1 MESPK
6 QYQPQ
11 GLEDRWY
18 QRWTEAGC
26 FASQP
31 DDRPAYTVVIPPPNV
46 TGVLHLGH
54 MLNNTIQDMLIR
66 KARME
71 GYNACWVPGTDHASI
86 ATETKVVQMLQEQ
99 GIHKADL
106 TRDEFLKH
114 AWAWKEKYGGIIL
127 SQLRKLGA
135 SLDWDREAFTMD
147 PGLSRAVVDAFVN
160 LYRDG
165 LVYRGVRMVN
175 WDPAGQTA
183 LADDEVI
190 FKEVQGQLVH
200 IRYRIRNSDE
210 YVTIATVRPETI
222 MADTA
227 LCVHPEDERYRHL
240 VGQSAVIP
248 LIGKAIPVIADPYVD
263 MEFGTGCLKVT
274 PAHDPNDYALGLKHN
289 LEVIDMLDEQGRLND
304 KAGIMVGLD
313 RFEARR
319 QILPMLQAEGALV
332 RCEPYTSSV
341 GHSERTHAVVEPRL
355 SLQWFV
361 KMQDMAEPAL
371 QAVTGGDVRLFPD
384 KFMATY
390 RHWME
395 NCRDWCI
402 SRQLWWGHRIPAWYS
417 PDGRTWVAEDVETAA
432 QLSNGQWTAGDL
444 RQDEDVLDTWFSSW
458 LWPLSVFDPDFIR
471 QHNLGQKPNRD
482 LGYYYPTSVL
492 VTGPDILFFWVA
504 RMIMA
509 GQRFHGQIPFRD
521 VYLTGIV
528 RDQQGRKMSKSL
540 GNSPDPLDLIAQY
553 GADSLRMGLL
563 FSSPAGNDLLFDESQ
578 LEQGRHFA
586 NKLWNAHRLLLTWH
600 EQGPSK
606 EESGAEQAQ
615 AIRWFSQRLAATG
628 VELEQAYAQYKL
640 SEVIRLIYKLIWDDY
655 CSWYLEM
662 VKPLPG
668 QVMAWSVLQQSAEF
682 LRDLLALL
690 HPVMPFVTE
699 ELFERIQPL
708 RDPQRQALD
717 REFLCLSTYPQPGQ
731 ADQDYLTQAT
741 LALDLVVALRHFKG
755 QNKLGARHPMTL
767 YPESGLEFLQS
778 FEPILNR
785 LTAVTLDYEN
795 PAHGGQEKLSAL
807 MCGTRKVM
815 VDPGVELNTGQAVE
829 QIRKDLEYQEKFL
842 QSVRN
847 KLHNTSF
854 SSKAPPQVLALE
866 QKKEQDALDK
876 IRALQ
881 EELRR
886 LMPDI
891 G

>member
-1 MESPK
+1 
-6 QYQPQ
+6 
-11 GLEDRWY
+11 
-18 QRWTEAGC
+18 
-26 FASQP
+26 
-31 DDRPAYTVVIPPPNV
+31 
-46 TGVLHLGH
+46 
-54 MLNNTIQDMLIR
+54 
-66 KARME
+66 
-71 GYNACWVPGTDHASI
+71 
-86 ATETKVVQMLQEQ
+86 
-99 GIHKADL
+99 L
-106 TRDEFLKH
+106 TRDEFLQH

-135 SLDWDREAFTMD
+135 SLDWEREAFTMD
-147 PGLSRAVVDAFVN
+147 PGLSRAVVDAFVK
-160 LYRDG
+160 LYKDG
-165 LVYRGVRMVN
+165 LIYRGVRMVN

-190 FKEVQGQLVH
+190 FKEITGQLVH
-200 IRYRIRNSDE
+200 IRYRIQDSNE
-210 YVTIATVRPETI
+210 FVTVATVRPETI

-227 LCVHPEDERYRHL
+227 ICVHPQDERYRHL
-240 VGQSAVIP
+240 VGHNALIP

-263 MEFGTGCLKVT
+263 MNFGTGCLKVT

-289 LEVIDMLDEQGRLND
+289 LEVIDMLDGQGRLND
-304 KAGIMVGLD
+304 KACIMVGLD

-319 QILPMLQAEGALV
+319 QILPMLEAEGALV

-341 GHSERTHAVVEPRL
+341 GHSERTHAVVEPKL

-361 KMQDMAEPAL
+361 KMQELAGPAL
-371 QAVTGGDVRLFPD
+371 QAVTGGEVRLFPD

-395 NCRDWCI
+395 HCRDWCI

-417 PDGRTWVAEDVETAA
+417 PDGRTWVAEDVDKAA
-432 QLSNGQWTAGDL
+432 QLSNGQWTTEDL

-471 QHNLGQKPNRD
+471 QHNLDKEPNRD

-509 GQRFHGQIPFRD
+509 GQRFHGQVPFRD

-528 RDQQGRKMSKSL
+528 RDKQGRKMSKSL

-586 NKLWNAHRLLLTWH
+586 NKLWNAHRLLLTWR
-600 EQGPSK
+600 EQGPSDQDTG
-606 EESGAEQAQ
+606 SGQAE
-615 AIRWFSQRLAATG
+615 AIKWFGQRLAATG
-628 VELEQAYAQYKL
+628 AELQQAYAQYKL

-662 VKPLPG
+662 IKPLPG
-668 QVMAWSVLQQSAEF
+668 QVMAWAVLRQSAEF
-682 LRDLLALL
+682 LRDLLAML

-708 RDPQRQALD
+708 RDPQRLALD
-717 REFLCLSTYPQPGQ
+717 RAFLCLSPYPSPGSPDQAYLAQ
-731 ADQDYLTQAT
+731 AD

-755 QNKLGARHPMTL
+755 QNQLGARHPLTL
-767 YPESGLEFLQS
+767 YPEIGLEFLQD
-778 FEPILNR
+778 FEPILYR
-785 LTAVTLDYEN
+785 LTAVTLNFATTPPRGHEQFS
-795 PAHGGQEKLSAL
+795 GL
-807 MCGTRKVM
+807 MCGTRKVL
-815 VDPGVELNTGQAVE
+815 VDPGVELNIGQALE
-829 QIRKDLEYQEKFL
+829 QVQKDLEYQTKFL
-842 QSVRN
+842 QSVRA
-847 KLHNTSF
+847 KLDNTSF
-854 SSKAPPQVLALE
+854 TSKAPPQVLALE
-866 QKKEQDALDK
+866 QKKEQDALHK